1 MTPLLLLDIAL
12 KGSVLVLIAAACA
25 ALSFRS
31 TAAHRHYLWALALGG
46 LLALP
51 VLSGSL
57 PWRLPVVP
65 VAVQP
70 SRPHTAS
77 PAPTPAPTVKEGPS
91 ATTYGSRLPPPGSR
105 PAPFRPSL
113 STFLRMLWLA
123 GAMLVMLRLLAGVI
137 TLRRLLRGAREVTDP
152 AWQAL
157 LARAS
162 AQLDLC
168 TPVRLLASPHANM
181 PMALGV
187 WRPIVVLPMEI
198 DTWSEEL
205 REVILLHELAH
216 VRRRDVRANL
226 VGQLACALYWFHPL
240 VWTAARRLRIEA
252 ERACDDLVLGSGAPP
267 SSYAGHL
274 LTMVEASASLRA
286 PVFALPM
293 AQRSAFEGRVLA
305 ILDPRQARHGVTRR
319 AAAFGALV
327 LLAVTVPL
335 AALGPQQEPSI
346 RRDVVRTANRTTSR
360 QVDHAVQTR
369 VHVQSTTGVRV
380 AAEAEA
386 RAEAAAHERGQEPRQ
401 SNPAVIAG
409 LMASLGDADASVR
422 EAAAQA
428 LGSRQDT
435 ASINALVTA
444 LRRDASRDVRKT
456 AAWALGEIED
466 KRAVPGLMSALRDE
480 RDKEVRTQIV
490 WALGQIESDDAVA
503 GLGAALRSED
513 DIEIRR
519 MIVWALGEIES
530 ADAVPFLTPLLR
542 DSDAELR
549 EKAVWALGEIESA
562 EAVDPL
568 MTMLAAERVSTVRK
582 QIAWALGQIEDR
594 RAAPALEG
602 ALRDTS
608 VEVRRMAIWALGE
621 LDDLHT
627 APAGLIAALRDSD
640 LEVRRAA
647 VHAIAEI
654 EDPAA
659 VPALV
664 TLLHD
669 ADLEVRRG
677 AVRALGEIR
686 GAAAIEALVG
696 ALRDEDPE
704 IRRMA
709 AQALGDK

>member
-1 MTPLLLLDIAL
+1 MTPPLLLDIAL

-65 VAVQP
+65 IGAEP
-70 SRPHTAS
+70 ARGALAMAM
-77 PAPTPAPTVKEGPS
+77 PAPTTAPTVKEQPS
-91 ATTYGSRLPPPGSR
+91 VARYGSRLPAPGSR
-105 PAPFRPSL
+105 PASVTPSL
-113 STFLRMLWLA
+113 STFFRTLWLT
-123 GAMLVMLRLLAGVI
+123 GAMLVMLRLLAGLI
-137 TLRRLLRGAREVTDP
+137 TLRRVLRGARTVTDP

-157 LARAS
+157 LARTS
-162 AQLDLC
+162 AQLDLR
-168 TPVRLLASPHANM
+168 TPVQLLASPHANM

-187 WRPIVVLPMEI
+187 WRPAVVLPMEY

-252 ERACDDLVLGSGAPP
+252 ERACDDLVLGAGAQA
-267 SSYAGHL
+267 SNYAGHL
-274 LTMVEASASLRA
+274 LTMVQASASLRA
-286 PVFALPM
+286 PAFALPM

-335 AALGPQQEPSI
+335 AALGPQQEPAV
-346 RRDVVRTANRTTSR
+346 RRNVTRTTNRTTTR
-360 QVDHAVQTR
+360 QVEHAVHTQVQVQTTT
-369 VHVQSTTGVRV
+369 STRV
-380 AAEAEA
+380 AAEVEAHAEA
-386 RAEAAAHERGQEPRQ
+386 VSEGGQERE
-401 SNPAVIAG
+401 SNPVVIAG

-428 LGSRQDT
+428 LGSHQDT

-466 KRAVPGLMSALRDE
+466 ARAVPGLLAALRDE
-480 RDKEVRTQIV
+480 RDPEVRTEIV
-490 WALGQIESDDAVA
+490 RALGQIESADAVA

-513 DIEIRR
+513 NVEIRR

-562 EAVDPL
+562 TAVDPL

-582 QIAWALGQIEDR
+582 QIVWALGQIEDR
-594 RAAPALEG
+594 RAAPALEV

-608 VEVRRMAIWALGE
+608 VEVRRMAVWAFGE

-647 VHAIAEI
+647 THAIAEI
-654 EDPAA
+654 EDPAS

-664 TLLHD
+664 ELLHD
-669 ADLEVRRG
+669 ADLDVRRE

-696 ALRDEDPE
+696 ALRDGDPE

-709 AQALGDK
+709 ARALGDK